1 MFALDQVTGEQ
12 ILRTR
17 RFVRR
22 FLEQYFAPNDLGAVV
37 FLGRADHSKAQGL
50 TNNPRLLLDS
60 GTANFNADIAFQG
73 GAPAPRVE

>member
-1 MFALDQVTGEQ
+1 MRSRAAYTSSLDQVTGEQ

-37 FLGRADHSKAQGL
+37 AVEADASQLGLVEKRGAMPARSK
-50 TNNPRLLLDS
+50 
-60 GTANFNADIAFQG
+60 
-73 GAPAPRVE
+73 